1 VGLLELHLEDKPL
14 VDFNSILSAAQQLG
28 ADDQL
33 RLINAL
39 WDIVPAD
46 AEAGLHEDWAPELE
60 RRVAAIDAGETALT
74 DWLTIREAALA
85 RLDDGTAR

>member
-1 VGLLELHLEDKPL
+1 MA
-14 VDFNSILSAAQQLG
+14 DFNSVLSAAQQLG

-46 AEAGLHEDWAPELE
+46 ADVALHEDWAPEL
-60 RRVAAIDAGETALT
+60 
-74 DWLTIREAALA
+74 
-85 RLDDGTAR
+85 

>member
-1 VGLLELHLEDKPL
+1 M
-14 VDFNSILSAAQQLG
+14 VDFNSVLIAAQQLG

-46 AEAGLHEDWAPELE
+46 ADVALHEDWASELE
-60 RRVAAIDAGETALT
+60 RRVTAIDAGETTLT
-74 DWLTIREAALA
+74 TWSTIREAALA
-85 RLDDGTAR
+85 RLDHGTAR